1 MNNEVDYQLELD
13 QIRAIC
19 GYDLMALALVEPA
32 EYHYVIKWKYAS
44 GNLNERFRGIVL
56 QSGRGIAGMV
66 FKTGKPFMFSSVHED
81 VPQDAL
87 FNYPIIRTEQLTS
100 IGAVPVWNDTRVAG
114 VLLGGFRD
122 EQRVTR
128 QSIQTLLEL
137 TGRGI
142 GELNGKGFLLN

>member
-1 MNNEVDYQLELD
+1 
-13 QIRAIC
+13 
-19 GYDLMALALVEPA
+19 
-32 EYHYVIKWKYAS
+32 
-44 GNLNERFRGIVL
+44 
-56 QSGRGIAGMV
+56 
-66 FKTGKPFMFSSVHED
+66 MFSSVHDD

-128 QSIQTLLEL
+128 QSVQQLLEL
-137 TGRGI
+137 TRRGI
-142 GELNGKGFLLN
+142 GELNGKEFLLN